1 MSLSVII
8 PTYRNVQFLEELFSS
23 IQNSRFEENYEV
35 LFGIDNCEETLNYLY
50 DREFPNNF
58 KFYFFLENNGPYII
72 KNTLSEI
79 CQFEKILFF
88 DSDDVV
94 LPNLFSIIDQQL
106 DYFDLIKP
114 KYLDFEDINNDKVF
128 KNKKNTFGEGV
139 FGIKKQLFLSING
152 FEGWRVAAD
161 SDLMGRLY
169 KMNLKILHTND
180 VLFHRRLHENSLTIH
195 PETNLSSKMRAK
207 YYFISKNKPKGNIKL
222 DDLKT
227 SKYEIIDVSNKD
239 FYKNI
244 EVLNEEE
251 MTEYE
256 KKKLKHESLITIFS
270 NDVKTSKQKTKKTI
284 NYDVINSNYKLVN
297 HPNLS
302 SALKKA
308 KLENLK
314 KNFGRR

>member
-8 PTYRNVQFLEELFSS
+8 PTYKNVEFLEELVFS
-23 IQNSRFEENYEV
+23 IENSRYEEDYEV
-35 LFGIDNCEETLNYLY
+35 LIGIDNCYETLEYLY
-50 DREFPNNF
+50 TQKFSNNF

-94 LPNLFSIIDQQL
+94 LPNLFTVIDNNL
-106 DYFDLIKP
+106 NSFDLIKP
-114 KYLDFEDINNDKVF
+114 KYLDFEIKNNNKVF

-169 KMNLKILHTND
+169 EMNLKILHTND

-195 PETNLSSKMRAK
+195 PETNRSSKMRAK
-207 YYFISKNKPKGNIKL
+207 YYFISKNKPKGSVKL
-222 DDLKT
+222 DEFKT
-227 SKYEIIDVSNKD
+227 SKYELVDASNKD
-239 FYKNI
+239 FYKNPEI
-244 EVLNEEE
+244 VDEEE

-270 NDVKTSKQKTKKTI
+270 NDIKTFKEKTKKTI
-284 NYDVINSNYKLVN
+284 NYDVINLNYKLVN